1 MFVDELDV
9 ADGGLGFALAD
20 SRPFSAYRFLSH
32 QPKCSAAAFA
42 KKRPAT
48 LRSVVA
54 LALLNFRCVETPT
67 ENHLEQPLRLLT
79 LQETAELLQVSQRTV
94 NRMIQDKKLPAFKVG
109 GQWRV
114 RESQLSKWLQ
124 GLNEL

>member
-1 MFVDELDV
+1 M
-9 ADGGLGFALAD
+9 
-20 SRPFSAYRFLSH
+20 
-32 QPKCSAAAFA
+32 
-42 KKRPAT
+42 
-48 LRSVVA
+48 A

-67 ENHLEQPLRLLT
+67 ENDLNQPLRLLT

>member
-1 MFVDELDV
+1 MIVDELNV
-9 ADGGLGFALAD
+9 ADGGLGFALAH
-20 SRPFSAYRFLSH
+20 SRPFCGYRFLSH

-42 KKRPAT
+42 KKRSAT

-54 LALLNFRCVETPT
+54 LALLNFSCVETPT

-114 RESQLSKWLQ
+114 RESQLTKWLQ

>member
-1 MFVDELDV
+1 M
-9 ADGGLGFALAD
+9 
-20 SRPFSAYRFLSH
+20 
-32 QPKCSAAAFA
+32 
-42 KKRPAT
+42 
-48 LRSVVA
+48 A

-114 RESQLSKWLQ
+114 RESQLTKWLQ
-124 GLNEL
+124 GLDEL

>member
-1 MFVDELDV
+1 MVGLDLRLLIV
-9 ADGGLGFALAD
+9 ALSA
-20 SRPFSAYRFLSH
+20 AYRFLSH

-42 KKRPAT
+42 KKRAAT

-114 RESQLSKWLQ
+114 RESQLTKWLE

>member
-1 MFVDELDV
+1 MFVDELKV
-9 ADGGLGFALAD
+9 ADDGLGFALAH
-20 SRPFSAYRFLSH
+20 SRPFSAYRFLSL

-42 KKRPAT
+42 KKRSAT
-48 LRSVVA
+48 LRNVVA
-54 LALLNFRCVETPT
+54 LALLNFRCVETLT

-114 RESQLSKWLQ
+114 RESQLTKWLQ
-124 GLNEL
+124 RLNEL

>member
-1 MFVDELDV
+1 METDLD
-9 ADGGLGFALAD
+9 
-20 SRPFSAYRFLSH
+20 
-32 QPKCSAAAFA
+32 
-42 KKRPAT
+42 
-48 LRSVVA
+48 
-54 LALLNFRCVETPT
+54 
-67 ENHLEQPLRLLT
+67 PLQLLT
-79 LQETAELLQVSQRTV
+79 TRQAAELLQVSQRTV

>member
-1 MFVDELDV
+1 
-9 ADGGLGFALAD
+9 
-20 SRPFSAYRFLSH
+20 
-32 QPKCSAAAFA
+32 
-42 KKRPAT
+42 
-48 LRSVVA
+48 
-54 LALLNFRCVETPT
+54 
-67 ENHLEQPLRLLT
+67 LLT